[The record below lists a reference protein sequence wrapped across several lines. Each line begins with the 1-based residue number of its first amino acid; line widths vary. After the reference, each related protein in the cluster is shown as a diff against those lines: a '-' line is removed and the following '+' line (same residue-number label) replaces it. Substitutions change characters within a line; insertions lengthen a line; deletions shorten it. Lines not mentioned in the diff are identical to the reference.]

1 MATPSK
7 GSKVVVIGQR
17 AVTHPST
24 VVSTVQSVTTALE
37 VTLILSQGFVEVAVN
52 TDPARWFIDTSVAD
66 SGDDDWSTLQ
76 EILLTEDG
84 TPADEAISGIEAIGS
99 KAIEVVATTGFSN
112 TGLIYIQDTGVVA
125 DGEWRRVEK
134 LTTGP
139 VAINLIA
146 GLTKA
151 KDSSDII
158 FGQAEIIAVTFN
170 VESKVRYRVIYS
182 HEGAAGANTHI
193 KVAARIEE
201 SFG

>member
-7 GSKVVVIGQR
+7 GSKIVVIGQQE
-17 AVTHPST
+17 VTHPGT
-24 VVSTVQSVTTALE
+24 VVSIQSVANAIE

-52 TDPARWFIDTSVAD
+52 TDPATWFIDTSVAD

-76 EILLTEDG
+76 EVLLTEDG
-84 TPADEAISGIEAIGS
+84 TPADEAISGTEAIGS
-99 KAIEVVATTGFSN
+99 KVIEVTTTAGF
-112 TGLIYIQDTGVVA
+112 GAPQRIYIQDTGVVA
-125 DGEWRRVEK
+125 DGEWRRIEK

-139 VAINLIA
+139 VAFNLIA

-151 KDSSDII
+151 KDSSDVI
-158 FGQAEIIAVTFN
+158 FGQAEVIGVTFN

-182 HEGAAGANTHI
+182 HEGSAGANTHI
-193 KVAARIEE
+193 KVTARHEE